1 MSAGAPCSD
10 APVTRADGTPGWLL
24 EQLGTTP
31 CALVFVEAETQ
42 AARADADGADCGI
55 RGLKVITVGAQAS
68 RGTRLA
74 DPQGLVRS
82 RYGGAAGVTYLIRPD
97 QHVARALGA
106 LSPSP
111 HRNAGRVPGGR
122 KACGSQCAQRA
133 STC

>member
-1 MSAGAPCSD
+1 MALEAGTVAGAMSAGAPCSD

-74 DPQGLVRS
+74 DPQGPRQVALTVALPAS
-82 RYGGAAGVTYLIRPD
+82 RT
-97 QHVARALGA
+97 
-106 LSPSP
+106 
-111 HRNAGRVPGGR
+111 
-122 KACGSQCAQRA
+122 
-133 STC
+133 